1 MEVSRFALG
10 QSSCFSVAGMDV
22 HAPISHYSASSSS
35 LSIPCRGKSGFSSR
49 RGKMCGFSDTGHLEY
64 YNYNN
69 KTSGI
74 IWCGKKEN
82 IKERETKKIK
92 NKLKL
97 LKGLSKDL
105 STFSNMGFGFNSDE
119 VKGNT
124 ITEAAEL
131 LMEQLEKLRAE
142 EKELKK
148 KRKEEKAKVKAE
160 RTRTQL
166 ECDMSSSSSSESSDS
181 ECGEVVDMNLLKCAQ
196 AIPNPNTLQTV
207 DEEVASPPLSMSTLE
222 GTTIR
227 LQQSI
232 SESIPTVL
240 STITE
245 EKIDV
250 GRGIESFNSVQ
261 ESCSRTDSLCR
272 DASDVSLVKVDSA
285 MKIEVCMGGKCKKS
299 GAAALLE
306 EFQKMVGIEV
316 GVSGC
321 KCMGKCRSGP
331 NVRVQ
336 NNFEG
341 VQAGGDDVSV
351 RGSTNPLFIGVRL
364 EDVDL
369 IVANLLGDNQPNE
382 FEFSATAA
390 AS

>member
-49 RGKMCGFSDTGHLEY
+49 RRKMCGFSDTGHLEY

-69 KTSGI
+69 KSSEI
-74 IWCGKKEN
+74 IRCGKKEN
-82 IKERETKKIK
+82 IKEKETKKIK

-124 ITEAAEL
+124 MITEAAEL

-160 RTRTQL
+160 RTQTQL
-166 ECDMSSSSSSESSDS
+166 ECNMSSSSSESSDS
-181 ECGEVVDMNLLKCAQ
+181 ECGEVVDMNRLKRAQ
-196 AIPNPNTLQTV
+196 AIPNPNTMQTV

-222 GTTIR
+222 GTTIK

-232 SESIPTVL
+232 SESIPAVL
-240 STITE
+240 SAITE

-250 GRGIESFNSVQ
+250 GRGIESFNSVR
-261 ESCSRTDSLCR
+261 ESCSRTDSFCR
-272 DASDVSLVKVDSA
+272 DASNVSLVKVDSA

-306 EFQKMVGIEV
+306 EFQKIVGIEV

-351 RGSTNPLFIGVRL
+351 RGPTNPLFIGVGL

-369 IVANLLGDNQPNE
+369 IVANLFGDNQPI
-382 FEFSATAA
+382 EFSATAA